1 MNLKSGPMKHAFTLL
16 AALLLARPA
25 ALHAGQAL
33 PEAPRFGELR
43 AGYFQALGDSGAM
56 TFKDWN

>member
-1 MNLKSGPMKHAFTLL
+1 VNLKSAPMKCTLTLL
-16 AALLLARPA
+16 TALLLAPPA
-25 ALHAGQAL
+25 ALHAGRAL

-43 AGYFQALGDSGAM
+43 AGFFQALGDSGAM